1 MKRNLFILILV
12 LAVVLPVFFG
22 NWGLTESSEARYAE
36 ISREMYL
43 SGDYINPTLQGIK
56 HFHKPPVTYY
66 ITAAGY
72 GIFGVNELG
81 ARFFLVISLLLQL
94 FFVYRI
100 AYFLY
105 KDKHTALAAMLIYF
119 SFPIA
124 QVAAKNLTTDCYLAT
139 FIFAGIFCYL
149 SYKTSFKKIWLY
161 LFYASCGLA
170 FLTKGPVGVLPQ
182 ALFAIGYGIYYKQP
196 GRFNLHNILALLLG
210 VIISFSW
217 FALLLYHNPKL
228 LDYFVGHQ
236 LVDRVSSN
244 NFERTKPFWYY
255 FMMMPLL
262 GLPAILFFAGYGLE
276 NIKQFRFTNRANK
289 LSVIVLVVCLL
300 VFSLSSSKLVLYV
313 LPLYLFIALVSARY
327 LSVASPSRNRLFLN
341 IITIFFVVL
350 LIAPV
355 IGLFVHHAFRLPVV
369 PVLLVS
375 ITGIALL
382 ILARI
387 KTYPLG
393 YLRAPLCAAT
403 GMLFLVM
410 LLPPVM
416 NANELAINAVKSL
429 AGIIKDKDPGGEK
442 NIIVYD
448 QLLPSL
454 EFYTGKKIITIY
466 NGNSRSR
473 REVQFENDTA
483 AYKKYYFQLPEDS
496 VRLSGMQNAG
506 SYIIVT
512 KENTV
517 LPAAVSALQS
527 KNGQVVKVGK
537 WIIYY

>member
-1 MKRNLFILILV
+1 MKRNLFIFILV
-12 LAVVLPVFFG
+12 LAVVLPVLPG

-43 SGDYINPTLQGIK
+43 GGDYIHPTLLGIK
-56 HFHKPPVTYY
+56 HLHKPPVTYY

-72 GIFGVNELG
+72 SIFGVNELG
-81 ARFFLVISLLLQL
+81 ARSFLLIALLLQL

-105 KDKHTALAAMLIYF
+105 KDRDTALAALLIYF

-124 QVAAKNLTTDCYLAT
+124 QVAAKNLTTDCYLTT

-182 ALFAIGYGIYYKQP
+182 ALFAIVYGLLYKQP
-196 GRFNLHNILALLLG
+196 KRFNLHNILALLLG
-210 VIISFSW
+210 IITGFSW
-217 FALLLYHNPKL
+217 FALLLYYDPKL

-262 GLPAILFFAGYGLE
+262 GLPAIIFFAGYGLE
-276 NIKQFRFTNRANK
+276 NIKKFRFSNRANK
-289 LSVIVLVVCLL
+289 LSMTVLVISFV

-327 LSVASPSRNRLFLN
+327 LSVASPARIRLFSN
-341 IITIFFVVL
+341 IITLFFVVL
-350 LIAPV
+350 LIVPV
-355 IGLFVHHAFRLPVV
+355 IGMFVPHSFILPAVPILLF
-369 PVLLVS
+369 S
-375 ITGIALL
+375 ITGIASL

-387 KTYPLG
+387 KTYRLA
-393 YLRAPLCAAT
+393 YLRAPLCAAV

-410 LLPPVM
+410 VLSPVM
-416 NANELAINAVKSL
+416 NANEPAINVVKPL
-429 AGIIKDKDPGGEK
+429 AGIIKDKDPRGEK

-454 EFYTGKKIITIY
+454 EFYTRKKIITVY
-466 NGNSRSR
+466 NDNSRSR

-483 AYKKYYFQLPEDS
+483 AYKKYYFQLPGDS
-496 VRLSGMQNAG
+496 ARLAGMGTTG
-506 SYIIVT
+506 SYIIIT
-512 KENTV
+512 KKNTV
-517 LPAAVSALQS
+517 LPAAVAALKS
-527 KNGQVVKVGK
+527 KHGRMIQAGE
-537 WIIYY
+537 WIIHY